1 MSTYKS
7 PLICLAFLPVALLS
21 ISSLCST
28 TFAHSD
34 ESLEDNNA
42 TPVVLA
48 PGYENL
54 NFPPPKPGS
63 YSLPALGLAGDGKL
77 LTSSGEPA
85 SLHEVLNNK
94 ISVLS
99 FIYQACNDVNGCPL
113 ATYVMHQLRQSLEQ
127 DETLHDRV
135 QLLSLSFDPVNDTPA
150 SMQAYRDSFGQSAID
165 WQFLTTRSID
175 ELTPLLAAYD
185 QSLSRQS
192 VDASQINHVLRVYL
206 IDESLQIR
214 NIFSS
219 SLLHADTL
227 ISDIRTLALESSQSA
242 STSDVTT
249 ADAGTPGVAAASATP
264 GSDEPMHRAND
275 DRAGYAQGTYVSNT
289 RALSKQGEPADL
301 LGHALQTPVG
311 LPALPGRESLS
322 AETIALG
329 RQLFFDRRLSINNT
343 VSCAMCHVPQQ
354 GFTVNE
360 MSTAVGVEG
369 RTVKRNA
376 PSLLNVGFLSLL
388 FHDGRETRLEQQVW
402 SPLLAQNEMANPSV
416 GYVLDK
422 IAGIAEYSEAFDAA
436 FGSAQPTMESLGKA
450 LADYQRTLVAANSP
464 FDQWLYGGDET
475 AFSAQARAGYQLFTG
490 DAHCSRCHLISADIA
505 PLTDGKAHNTG
516 IGYARSMQQRDQPHP
531 VTLAPGMVVMVDPA
545 VYADAAET
553 PPNDLGRYEVSQNPA
568 DRWKFQTPSLRNVA
582 LTAPYMHDGS
592 MANLEEVLEFYSS
605 GGLENTLLSPLI
617 EPLHLSQEQRSQ
629 LLAFLMALTS
639 PDVDM
644 LVSDG
649 KAAPVGDWNG
659 GTLQ

>member
-1 MSTYKS
+1 MTLSKR
-7 PLICLAFLPVALLS
+7 PLISLALLLVATLS
-21 ISSLCST
+21 ISSHYT
-28 TFAHSD
+28 AAFAHSG
-34 ESLEDNNA
+34 ESHEDNNA

-48 PGYENL
+48 PGYEKL
-54 NFPPPKPGS
+54 NFPPPDPGS
-63 YSLPALGLAGDGKL
+63 YSLPVLGPAGDGKL
-77 LTSSGEPA
+77 LASSGE
-85 SLHEVLNNK
+85 SVTLHEVLNDK

-113 ATYVMHQLRQSLEQ
+113 ATYVMHQLRQSLEK

-135 QLLSLSFDPVNDTPA
+135 QLLSLSFDPVNDTPE
-150 SMQAYRDSFGQSAID
+150 SMQAYRDSFGQSTID
-165 WQFLTTRSID
+165 WQFLTTRSVD

-185 QSLSRQS
+185 QSLSRQPS
-192 VDASQINHVLRVYL
+192 DATQINHVLRVYL
-206 IDESLQIR
+206 IDESRQIR

-227 ISDIRTLALESSQSA
+227 ISDIRTLALESSQTASA
-242 STSDVTT
+242 SDKRNAATDSTSV
-249 ADAGTPGVAAASATP
+249 VMAAASP
-264 GSDEPMHRAND
+264 EREESVHRAND

-289 RALSKQGEPADL
+289 RALSKQGETADL
-301 LGHALQTPVG
+301 LTHALRTPLG
-311 LPALPGRESLS
+311 LPALPGRESLT

-376 PSLLNVGFLSLL
+376 PTLLNVGFLSRL

-402 SPLLAQNEMANPSV
+402 SPLLAHNEMANPSV

-422 IAGIAEYSEAFDAA
+422 IAGIPEYSEAFETA
-436 FGSAQPTMESLGKA
+436 FGYSQPTMESLGKA
-450 LADYQRTLVAANSP
+450 LSDYQRTLVAANSP
-464 FDQWLYGGDET
+464 FDQWRYGGDET
-475 AFSAQARAGYQLFTG
+475 TLSAQAKAGYQLFTG
-490 DAHCSRCHLISADIA
+490 EANCSRCHLIGADNA

-553 PPNDLGRYEVSQNPA
+553 PPNDLGLYEVTQKPA
-568 DRWKFQTPSLRNVA
+568 DRWKFQTPSLRNIA

-592 MANLEEVLEFYSS
+592 MANLEEVIDFYSS
-605 GGLENTLLSPLI
+605 GGLDNPLLSPLI
-617 EPLHLSQEQRSQ
+617 EPLHLSEEQRGQ
-629 LLAFLMALTS
+629 LLAFLMALSS

-644 LVSDG
+644 LISDG
-649 KAAPVGDWNG
+649 IAAPVGDWNG
-659 GTLQ
+659 RTLQ